1 MLFIIIPHIYFYLII
16 FWIQKW
22 IISCFISIIAMLKCG
37 LLKRIV
43 AYVILVFLHCQFIL
57 GSVSGYSVDSIL
69 HNIVSYAPLQ
79 GICAD
84 EFRADL
90 YMKARV
96 DILKKNVLIN
106 LAPFM
111 FKQQKGVSE
120 YMMESFSELH
130 YTAPNI
136 YDQKIKAYY
145 GTVVDIKNFRE
156 EIIDYFQVNVY
167 STTLLNAKLISPLSP
182 MAKKYY
188 TYNIDS
194 LYSDRGNGLL
204 YKIIFTPKN
213 KSYQLVE
220 GYMLV
225 CESTWSVRE
234 LSFKGKSE
242 YHSFENRIQMGEV
255 GTEKEYLP
263 VRHDLN
269 TSFHLLGNLVNGY
282 FVADFNYKSIT
293 KKKEICMT
301 DARND
306 KYDLT
311 ESFIL
316 QNDTS
321 AFLRLD
327 SATFN
332 RIRPI
337 PLTDYEKQY
346 YCNYAQSKNK
356 ADQIQIDKTWNS
368 ILWDNV
374 EDLFVKKHT
383 IHLPQSGSIRFSEI
397 LNPFLFSYS
406 GNNGLSYRH
415 KIRYRHTFKGDRL
428 LSVNPVI
435 GYNFKFEEFY
445 WQIPASLDYWPKKR
459 ASFHFD
465 IGNGNRIYGSDVLDE
480 LKEMPDSIFD
490 FDKIKLDYFKNF
502 YVDFFHRVEVVNGL
516 SVDVG
521 ISFRKRTALEKST
534 NDLPEVPV
542 LLSDSIPTREYK
554 NKYKSFAPRLRV
566 SWTPKQYYYRSG
578 DRKVNIYS
586 RWPTFSFDYER
597 GIKGVFG
604 GDGEYER
611 MEIDM
616 QHHIPLGLMRNLY
629 YRVGTGAFTDQEDM
643 YFADFVNFSKNNLPT
658 DWNDEI
664 GGVFQ
669 LLDRRWYNASRKY
682 VRANL
687 TYEAPFLIMP
697 FLLKR
702 TPNVLNERI
711 YAGVLC
717 MPHLNPYIEIGY
729 GIGTHIFDFGLFVA
743 NSNGKFNDVGFKF
756 TIELFNR

>member
-1 MLFIIIPHIYFYLII
+1 
-16 FWIQKW
+16 
-22 IISCFISIIAMLKCG
+22 
-37 LLKRIV
+37 LKRLIFYIICIHV
-43 AYVILVFLHCQFIL
+43 HCQFVI
-57 GSVSGYSVDSIL
+57 GNGYESFPVDSIL
-69 HNIVSYAPLQ
+69 RNIVQSAPVQ

-84 EFRADL
+84 EYTADF

-96 DILKKNVLIN
+96 QIPKQNVLIN

-145 GTVVDIKNFRE
+145 GTVVDLKDFRE
-156 EIIDYFQVNVY
+156 EIIDYFQINVY
-167 STTLLNAKLISPLSP
+167 STTLLGAKLVSPLSP

-188 TYNIDS
+188 AYGIDS
-194 LYSDRGNGLL
+194 LFNDPRCGLT
-204 YKIIFTPKN
+204 YKISFTPKN

-234 LSFKGKSE
+234 LSFKGRSE
-242 YHSFENRIQMGEV
+242 YFSFDNRIQMGEV
-255 GTEKEYLP
+255 GSDKEYLP
-263 VRHDLN
+263 VRYDMN
-269 TSFHLLGNLVNGY
+269 SFFHMLGNHVNGY
-282 FVADFNYKSIT
+282 FVADFNYKSII
-293 KKKEICMT
+293 KKGDSCTTEIKK
-301 DARND
+301 D

-316 QNDTS
+316 RNDTS
-321 AFLRLD
+321 AFARLD
-327 SATFN
+327 STTFEQ
-332 RIRPI
+332 IRPI
-337 PLTDYEKQY
+337 PLTDYERQY
-346 YCNYAQSKNK
+346 YSKYAQYKENT
-356 ADQIQIDKTWNS
+356 QIQIDKTWNS

-374 EDLFVKKHT
+374 EDIFIKNHT
-383 IHLPQSGSIRFSEI
+383 IRLPQSGSIRFSEI

-406 GNNGLSYRH
+406 NTNGLSYRH

-428 LSVNPVI
+428 LQIRPTI
-435 GYNFKFEEFY
+435 GYNIKYKEFY
-445 WQIPASLDYWPKKR
+445 WQIPASWEYWPKKR

-465 IGNGNRIYGSDVLDE
+465 IGNGNRIYGSDVLNE
-480 LKEMPDSIFD
+480 LKEMPDSVFNFD
-490 FDKIKLDYFKNF
+490 QIKLDYYRNF
-502 YVDFFHRVEVVNGL
+502 YVDFSHRIEVANGL
-516 SVDVG
+516 FVDIG
-521 ISFRKRTALEKST
+521 FSSRTRTAIEEKDSVM
-534 NDLPEVPV
+534 PEKPMDK
-542 LLSDSIPTREYK
+542 SEMIPEKNYK
-554 NKYKSFAPRLRV
+554 NKYVSFAPRLRV
-566 SWTPKQYYYRSG
+566 SWTPKQYYYKSG
-578 DRKVNIYS
+578 DRKVNVYS

-616 QHHIPLGLMRNLY
+616 QHHVPLGLMRNLY
-629 YRVGTGAFTDQEDM
+629 YRVGAGAFTDQEDM
-643 YFADFVNFSKNNLPT
+643 YFVDFVNFSKSNLPI

-669 LLDRRWYNASRKY
+669 SLDRRWYNSSRKY

-711 YAGVLC
+711 YVGLLS
-717 MPHLNPYIEIGY
+717 MPHLNPYVEIGY
-729 GIGTHIFDFGLFVA
+729 GIGTHLFDFGIFVA
-743 NSNGKFNDVGFKF
+743 NANGKFNDVGFKF